1 MIALMMALIGCGET
15 SPETLV
21 DELRVLASVATPPE
35 VRPGETFTYES
46 YAANPDDE
54 AIESLTWVCTN
65 LGEGCLEAGGGAL
78 SLHTG
83 THDGIAPSWER
94 PLSVSA
100 GMAPILIE
108 TGPLAA
114 SQVWTLTCTVGTC
127 PLIAEVGASDGT
139 AGWSDEL
146 ADQLANPLD
155 WMSEL
160 PMEGVSLAYQVLTAS
175 LSDSPHQNPSLEPDA
190 DNPTE
195 LSRGTAFELAF
206 AVDGVF
212 SDQAQLYAYVSDGG
226 FKNLNTFIEPGETVT
241 IKGTTPESGES
252 IRAWIILVDGFGGV
266 GVWTSEFSLN

>member
-35 VRPGETFTYES
+35 VRPGESFSYES

-54 AIESLTWVCTN
+54 DLESLTWVCTN

-83 THDGIAPSWER
+83 THDGLAPSWER
-94 PLSVSA
+94 TLSVSA

-108 TGPLAA
+108 TGPLSA
-114 SQVWTLTCTVGTC
+114 SQVWTLTCTAGTC
-127 PLIAEVGASDGT
+127 PLIAEVGSEDGVD
-139 AGWSDEL
+139 GWSDEL
-146 ADQLANPLD
+146 AERLANPLD
-155 WMSEL
+155 WMSDL

-195 LSRGTAFELAF
+195 LSRGTAFDLTF

-241 IKGTTPESGES
+241 IQGTTPESGES

-266 GVWTSEFSLN
+266 GVWTSEFSLT

>member
-1 MIALMMALIGCGET
+1 MIALMMALVGCGET

-46 YAANPDDE
+46 YAANPEEE
-54 AIESLTWVCTN
+54 ALESLTWVCTN

-78 SLHTG
+78 SLHTE
-83 THDGIAPSWER
+83 THDGLAPSWER
-94 PLSVSA
+94 TLSVSA
-100 GMAPILIE
+100 GLAPILIE
-108 TGPLAA
+108 TGALSA
-114 SQVWTLTCTVGTC
+114 SQVWTLTCTAGTC
-127 PLIAEVGASDGT
+127 PLIDDVGSADGSD
-139 AGWSDEL
+139 GWSDEL

-190 DNPTE
+190 DNPSE
-195 LSRGTAFELAF
+195 LSRGTAFELTF
-206 AVDGVF
+206 DVDGVF
-212 SDQAQLYAYVSDGG
+212 SDQAQLYGYVSAGG
-226 FKNLNTFIEPGETVT
+226 FKTLNTFIEPGETVT
-241 IKGTTPESGES
+241 IKGTTPESGDS
-252 IRAWIILVDGFGGV
+252 IRVWAILVDGFGGV